1 MAMVGVSI
9 VIPTLNRPELLKRCL
24 SHLIPYVSAH
34 PECSIIVS
42 DNGNASETR
51 EGLAEY
57 LGVVRVV
64 QGPRTSPAA
73 NRNCGAAHSIGDLLI
88 FLDDDCI
95 PDPNLIA
102 AYQDAV
108 LNNPEIGVFEGR
120 ITAEGTE
127 TGFADTAPSNER
139 GGYLWSCNFGIRR
152 ELFINLGGFDERY
165 PFPGMEDVDF
175 HFRVASKSPIRFLPK
190 ARVFHAFERRVGWK
204 GVKHHTLSLLLYMHL
219 HGLKA
224 TQRGP
229 RFFMRSAARLAIS
242 GGVRIFRRQAAKDPQ
257 HLLLSIWICVQLLLI
272 TLFWRFHPYLARKFF
287 PACCAGCRLIHAS
300 FVNQ

>member
-1 MAMVGVSI
+1 MVGVSI

-152 ELFINLGGFDERY
+152 ELFTSS
-165 PFPGMEDVDF
+165 EDSTN
-175 HFRVASKSPIRFLPK
+175 ASRFLAWRTLTFIFVSQGK
-190 ARVFHAFERRVGWK
+190 STDSISSRGQSLSCRREK
-204 GVKHHTLSLLLYMHL
+204 G
-219 HGLKA
+219 
-224 TQRGP
+224 
-229 RFFMRSAARLAIS
+229 
-242 GGVRIFRRQAAKDPQ
+242 
-257 HLLLSIWICVQLLLI
+257 
-272 TLFWRFHPYLARKFF
+272 
-287 PACCAGCRLIHAS
+287 
-300 FVNQ
+300 